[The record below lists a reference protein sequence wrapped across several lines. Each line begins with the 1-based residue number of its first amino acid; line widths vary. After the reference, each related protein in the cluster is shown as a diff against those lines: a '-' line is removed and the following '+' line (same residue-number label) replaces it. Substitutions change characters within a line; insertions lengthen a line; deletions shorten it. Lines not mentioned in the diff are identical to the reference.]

1 MASLIL
7 PAERSAKNTRNITL
21 QIGNSKPEE
30 RSSRLRPGGGKSVD
44 DAQRYPRSG
53 PGAAHPRLP
62 RPDGNQRDLTGWV
75 AGPRKGADTVG
86 KAKFDKP
93 GWYWIEIRDASNSG
107 RSPLPFRITR
117 EFVASAAK

>member
-1 MASLIL
+1 M
-7 PAERSAKNTRNITL
+7 TL
-21 QIGNSKPEE
+21 NVTLDQVPEQLTLAF
-30 RSSRLRPGGGKSVD
+30 RVL
-44 DAQRYPRSG
+44 
-53 PGAAHPRLP
+53 
-62 RPDGNQRDLTGWV
+62 DGNQRDLTGWV

-86 KAKFDKP
+86 KAKLDKP